1 MSKNLV
7 FILQSHITMIMKYK
21 ITVNGHGYELLG
33 KNVDY
38 RLQSSVKTDSPEDIE
53 GSIHREIHIE
63 LYTDLFMAD
72 RFIEVTLSSQSVLS
86 GLRIDTKRSKALKSF
101 IFRYERREIQYS
113 GVMEDILVHVMFLN
127 GLIITHILYMGHM
140 G

>member
-1 MSKNLV
+1 
-7 FILQSHITMIMKYK
+7 MIMKCI

-38 RLQSSVKTDSPEDIE
+38 RLQSSVKKDSPEDIE
-53 GSIHREIHIE
+53 GSKIHREIHIE

-72 RFIEVTLSSQSVLS
+72 RFIEVTLSSQIVLS

-101 IFRYERREIQYS
+101 IVRYERREIQYS
-113 GVMEDILVHVMFLN
+113 GVMEDILVHLMFFC
-127 GLIITHILYMGHM
+127 LYININST
-140 G
+140 

>member
-1 MSKNLV
+1 ML
-7 FILQSHITMIMKYK
+7 ILQSRLIMIMKHI

-38 RLQSSVKTDSPEDIE
+38 RLQSSVKKDSPENIE

-72 RFIEVTLSSQSVLS
+72 RFIEVTLSSQIVLS